1 MSAVTTSAPSHDEL
15 ATLAAQHGL
24 AKLGSRPPLATYLS
38 QLWGRRYFC
47 FGLARARF
55 RSQNE
60 QDRLGIAWIVLRP
73 LINAAVYGFVF
84 GLLLPK
90 GTRQANF
97 IASLVV
103 GVFIFQ
109 YFAGCLTDGA
119 RAITGNTGL
128 IKSLHFPRAVL
139 PLATVIEQLLAM
151 VPMVVVILVTALI
164 TGEPIR
170 LAWLH
175 IIPAL
180 ALMTLFCAGLAMM
193 AARLT
198 LHIRDITQL
207 IPFVT
212 RLIFYLSGIF
222 YKTPSK
228 SAQGGQGILAHV
240 LEYNPVHVYISL
252 VRGAVIEG
260 QPAESHTWRLA
271 IAYGV
276 VFLVFGFLYFWR
288 AEEKYGRE

>member
-1 MSAVTTSAPSHDEL
+1 VSTVTTSAPSHDEL
-15 ATLAAQHGL
+15 ASLAAEHGL
-24 AKLGSRPPLATYLS
+24 AKLGSRPPVGTYLS

-47 FGLARARF
+47 VGLARARF

-60 QDRLGIAWIVLRP
+60 QDRLGIAWVVLRP

-84 GLLLPK
+84 GLLLP
-90 GTRQANF
+90 RSSLQANF

-139 PLATVIEQLLAM
+139 PLATVIEQLLAL
-151 VPMVVVILVTALI
+151 VPMVVVLLVTAVG
-164 TGEPIR
+164 TGEPVR

-175 IIPAL
+175 IVPAL
-180 ALMTLFCAGLAMM
+180 ALMSLFCAGLAMM

-198 LHIRDITQL
+198 LHVRDITQL
-207 IPFVT
+207 LPFVT

-222 YKTPSK
+222 YKAPK
-228 SAQGGQGILAHV
+228 KDAGGGQGILAHV

-260 QPAESHTWRLA
+260 EPAAGHTWRLA
-271 IAYGV
+271 IGYAV
-276 VFLVFGFLYFWR
+276 VFLVAGFLYFWR